1 MADTG
6 KPVGILAALVG
17 PKRPAKGGGDADD
30 SGSSG
35 LSAADALIE
44 AVNSGDKAGVLS
56 AFELLYR
63 HCKGEK
69 PKEGEEY

>member
-1 MADTG
+1 MAE

-17 PKRPAKGGGDADD
+17 PKKPAKGGDDADD
-30 SGSSG
+30 SGASG

-56 AFELLYR
+56 AFELLYQ

-69 PKEGEEY
+69 PSDEEY